1 MSEHQPDTGGHCLKH
16 TVGVGK
22 GASTRPNTVPRTN
35 TVTKSYC
42 VPGSRHKRAVEKK
55 NWSDKKQ
62 CCQISFPRLHVYDVI
77 LVRSMIW

>member
-55 NWSDKKQ
+55 TDLTRNSAAKSVFLDSTFMTSSWYA
-62 CCQISFPRLHVYDVI
+62 V
-77 LVRSMIW
+77 